1 MITFIRFLIR
11 VVASGVAIALVA
23 KILPGITILHQD
35 VTTYLLLG
43 LVIGLVNGILRPIVS
58 FLTLPLTILTLG
70 IFQLVLN
77 ALLLLLVGV
86 IIPNLHI
93 DGFWPAFFG
102 GIILSIVGGLLDWAL
117 RHVLRVDEASRVAAE
132 SHA

>member
-23 KILPGITILHQD
+23 KILPGIRILHQD
-35 VTTYLLLG
+35 VTAYLLLG
-43 LVIGLVNGILRPIVS
+43 LVIGLLNGILRPIVS

-70 IFQLVLN
+70 IFQLVIN

-86 IIPNLHI
+86 IIPNLRI

-117 RHVLRVDEASRVAAE
+117 RHVLRVDDASRAAAQ
-132 SHA
+132 SQA